1 MIYFSLHSNLYY
13 LADTFFLIETGRKR
27 KKYNK
32 LKQKM
37 KKGGKWQKERRREK
51 SAVWYCCEMSWN
63 DCRCWENSSFKHV
76 LHTCVG
82 VFKLSSHLKKKKKE
96 KRNPPVYSR
105 LVIYTSKPV
114 GAENIKYASDRCCG
128 KVDPLVI
135 ITKMRKYHI
144 VTGWSP
150 TDVAFCVAFCL
161 KVGYKIGLN
170 LGEAA
175 LLNWII

>member
-82 VFKLSSHLKKKKKE
+82 VFKLSSHLKKKKEIKE
-96 KRNPPVYSR
+96 KSSSIQQTGDLYIKTSWSR
-105 LVIYTSKPV
+105 EYKICFWQMLWKGWPTGYYH
-114 GAENIKYASDRCCG
+114 ENEEISYCDRLESDRCGVLCRILF
-128 KVDPLVI
+128 KSRL
-135 ITKMRKYHI
+135 
-144 VTGWSP
+144 
-150 TDVAFCVAFCL
+150 
-161 KVGYKIGLN
+161 
-170 LGEAA
+170 
-175 LLNWII
+175 